1 MSFDEHSTRTE
12 IELLKR
18 DVGAISRLCEK
29 MDITIDKLQQVA
41 SDISRIVSLQEQK
54 MQLQDKINEEVE
66 QALERNQKEHITDIR
81 ELNSKINTVN
91 DDLTRRI
98 NQVEVSI
105 LQQID
110 RQTDQLS
117 KKINTIDSWRYMIM
131 GGIALAVF
139 ILGQLLDL
147 DISKLFR

>member
-1 MSFDEHSTRTE
+1 MSFDELSARTE

-66 QALERNQKEHITDIR
+66 QALERNQKDHISDIR

-98 NQVEVSI
+98 NQVESTI
-105 LQQID
+105 LHQME
-110 RQTDQLS
+110 RQTEELS
-117 KKINTIDSWRYMIM
+117 KKINTIDTWRYMLM

-139 ILGQLLDL
+139 ILGEILNL
-147 DISKLFR
+147 DISKLFH